1 VAYGIASLVAEASEK
16 LYALK
21 RLVEKYSPDFEKE
34 SEDVSKRSL
43 NTTCIIRI
51 DIQHISCKGHI
62 EV

>member
-1 VAYGIASLVAEASEK
+1 LVAEASEK